1 MGFLNWL
8 QSAVLLWRGLYLPLL
23 DWRFLAPDEKKGCP
37 VERKSLFLSLI
48 LGCMMSGGILLL
60 PACSFQVA
68 PPDPPAPTPVTPADT
83 SSNTLDVTAVIF
95 EDQDATDHMTDI
107 TFSFSTI
114 VIEEQNYVLFDD
126 PNEEVVCN
134 GLHQPLG
141 KAQKYTLHVPHG
153 HYTCTYSG
161 NVEDKNGNGRP
172 LPFVQMFDVAP
183 RSALS
188 PQPPIVTSNG
198 FSVRYT
204 PDSDDLCTIV
214 GKAMDSAH
222 DPPVSGKPEPGNEG
236 VYSGPSTSSLH
247 GTGDLFLI
255 RTCTWH
261 HLPGAFANMDV
272 TYISQASV
280 EVTWS
285 H

>member
-1 MGFLNWL
+1 M
-8 QSAVLLWRGLYLPLL
+8 
-23 DWRFLAPDEKKGCP
+23 
-37 VERKSLFLSLI
+37 
-48 LGCMMSGGILLL
+48 

-153 HYTCTYSG
+153 HCTCTYSG

-222 DPPVSGKPEPGNEG
+222 DPPVSGQPEPANEG